1 VISRAATM
9 RSPTIPASWSTPGG
23 RLFYNAV
30 LLKALRRAS
39 DTQQVIRRIAIIST
53 RLVDDRSQ
61 FDRERLHHRR
71 RHLFPA
77 HEAVGLFAVIR
88 QVQRKL
94 LRRLTTPATTP
105 AAQLEVV
112 SPRLIVGSSTAL
124 STAR

>member
-1 VISRAATM
+1 
-9 RSPTIPASWSTPGG
+9 
-23 RLFYNAV
+23 LFYNAV

-53 RLVDDRSQ
+53 RFVDDRSQ
-61 FDRERLHHRR
+61 GDRERLHHRR
-71 RHLFPA
+71 GHLFAA
-77 HEAVGLFAVIR
+77 HEAIGFFAVIR

-105 AAQLEVV
+105 AAQLEIAQL
-112 SPRLIVGSSTAL
+112 PRLIVGSSTAL